1 MKLKLKDFSS
11 FLNEEADVRK
21 NTGLP
26 KDFIRN
32 SEEDAK
38 INLGVT
44 PDEPKQ
50 LELGTLLAQANQI
63 MIQSIPLN
71 QIEEKFTKLEEI
83 ASDVI
88 KKEFK
93 TIFEIL
99 PIELKLR
106 LVRPGE
112 TVFSN
117 LPKLGNKQT
126 DSNEKPEFVQPET
139 EETPV
144 ENLQETPEEA
154 QSNEEDDFFSFFDN
168 DSQEDSDEENLEEII
183 NQGGAQGGGQ
193 AAPESQEDEVTNKD
207 VAMAIDKTQILNMI
221 TQGAGKAT
229 KDIIKFSEI
238 VSRGVGEIFGDNA
251 QRILDIWGKISEE
264 ADKRDWVTP
273 IDVTKKLFKDNP
285 LGVSGAVDVHLE
297 NFNLKFNNLELI
309 IESGNASKI
318 TIRAYGVDFPMLI
331 HESVKGIYMVLQSPA
346 IKKNP
351 ELAEEIKRATSS
363 YKDEASDFRYGTLA
377 QKMFRDF
384 VNHCKDAGRY
394 TNMVER
400 VFFFLSRDK
409 EVIRKLPDMSEE
421 EFELKNKQNGK
432 FSDPE
437 FLEITES
444 LFSVFDKQ
452 NIDRKLKFVINEE
465 RFVESIARTKIEEI
479 IKEEV
484 EFEEELEAD
493 ERAEDLKKALPSE
506 NEPMKSS
513 EPAGEEEVDEIEKL
527 RRATAERETDYTNM
541 SDPELMDLVF
551 QAAADNDFEKARMI
565 QSYVKKNESLIII
578 DNELKIINENKLIR
592 G

>member
-1 MKLKLKDFSS
+1 MKLKLKDFSQ
-11 FLNEEADVRK
+11 FVNEEADVRK

-26 KDFIRN
+26 SDFTRN
-32 SEEDAK
+32 AEEGARR
-38 INLGVT
+38 NLGVT

-50 LELGTLLAQANQI
+50 LELGSLMSQAAQL
-63 MIQSIPLN
+63 MVRSIPLN
-71 QIEEKFTKLEEI
+71 QVEEKFTQLEKI

-93 TIFEIL
+93 TVFEIL

-106 LVRPGE
+106 LVRPNE
-112 TVFSN
+112 TVFGH
-117 LPKLGNKQT
+117 LPELGTKQT
-126 DSNEKPEFVQPET
+126 DSNEKPEYSQET
-139 EETPV
+139 EDSQDEPTL
-144 ENLQETPEEA
+144 EKPEGDGNEGEDE
-154 QSNEEDDFFSFFDN
+154 EEDDFFSFFDN
-168 DSQEDSDEENLEEII
+168 DSDEEQQESEEENLEEII
-183 NQGGAQGGGQ
+183 NQE
-193 AAPESQEDEVTNKD
+193 PEVTNKD

-238 VSRGVGEIFGDNA
+238 VSKGIGEIFGDNA

-273 IDVTKKLFKDNP
+273 TDVTKNLFKDNP
-285 LGVSGAVDVHLE
+285 GGAAGAVKVKFESLE
-297 NFNLKFNNLELI
+297 NYGELLT
-309 IESGNASKI
+309 ENSDYEKI
-318 TIRAYGVDFPMLI
+318 VIRAYGVDFPMLI
-331 HESVKGIYMVLQSPA
+331 HEGVKGIYMALQSPA

-363 YKDEASDFRYGTLA
+363 YKDESSDFRYGPLA
-377 QKMFRDF
+377 QSMFRDF
-384 VNHCKDAGRY
+384 VNHCKDADRY
-394 TNMVER
+394 PNMVER
-400 VFFFLSRDK
+400 VLFFLARDK
-409 EVIRKLPDMSEE
+409 EIIQKTPDMTEE

-432 FSDPE
+432 FTDAE
-437 FLEITES
+437 FLEISKS

-452 NIDRKLKFVINEE
+452 NIGGKLKFVINEE

-506 NEPMKSS
+506 NEPTTTP
-513 EPAGEEEVDEIEKL
+513 EPTTGEEEDEIEKL
-527 RRATAERETDYTNM
+527 RKATAERETDYENM
-541 SDPELMDLVF
+541 TDVELMDLAF

-565 QSYVKKNESLIII
+565 QSYVKKNETLIII